1 MIDKSSIPSQ
11 LSSVVSKTI
20 KGECLLVPLSSHI
33 ADMDSLYRLN
43 ETGAFIWNAIDGKK
57 SVSEIARLVADEF
70 DVSQDEAE
78 RDTVDFINAIERF
91 IQLNVS

>member
-1 MIDKSSIPSQ
+1 MIDKSSIPSR

-43 ETGAFIWNAIDGKK
+43 ETGAFIWNAIDGQK
-57 SVSEIARLVADEF
+57 SVSELARLVANEF
-70 DVSQDEAE
+70 EVDPEVAM
-78 RDTVDFINAIERF
+78 RDTVEFINAIEKF
-91 IQLNVS
+91 VQLNVS